1 MIGRQ
6 EEIAEL
12 NRLYESDES
21 EFVAIYGRR
30 RVGKTYLVR
39 ETFPGKFVFSHT
51 GLQNGNARQQLR
63 HFARSLEERSLTKVA
78 IPKDWF
84 EAFESLKKTID
95 RAEERRKVVFIDE
108 MPWMDTPKSGFLV
121 ALESFWNG
129 WASNR
134 KDILLIVCGSAA
146 SWMVKNLFRNRGGL
160 HNRVT
165 SRICLQPFT
174 LRECELYAEERGLA
188 MGRRDV
194 AESYM
199 ALGGIPYYW
208 RYLKKGLS
216 VAQNFDQL
224 FFADGAPLRGEFD
237 ELYASLFRSAETYKA
252 IVAAL
257 SEKKIGMTRLE
268 IVDALGM
275 KPTGKLTAVL
285 ETLESSGFLRNYRPF
300 GAIKRNA
307 VYQLVDCFTLFHF
320 RFLNGRTCD
329 ERYWTSTQASA
340 AQSVWRGLSFEVL
353 CLRHYRQIREAL
365 GIAGVHAETYAW
377 RHKGDVEYPDG
388 AQIDLIVDRDDNV
401 INVCEMK
408 YSSEVFAIDR
418 AYDQLLS
425 RKLATFRGVT
435 KTKKAIHLTFVTAN
449 GLLRN
454 GYWNRVQSEIT
465 LDQLFR

>member
-6 EEIAEL
+6 EEIDEL

-39 ETFPGKFVFSHT
+39 ETFSGRFVFSHI
-51 GLQNGNARQQLR
+51 GLQNGSARQQLR
-63 HFARSLEERSLTKVA
+63 HFARSVEEVTLAKAS

-84 EAFESLKKTID
+84 EAFDALKRLIVGADEK
-95 RAEERRKVVFIDE
+95 RKVVFIDE
-108 MPWMDTPKSGFLV
+108 MPWMDTPKSGFLT

-146 SWMVKNLFRNRGGL
+146 SWMVKNLFRNKGGL

-165 SRICLQPFT
+165 SRICLHPFT

-188 MGRRDV
+188 MERRDI
-194 AESYM
+194 AECYM

-216 VAQNFDQL
+216 VAQNFDRL
-224 FFADGAPLRGEFD
+224 FFADGAPLRDEFD
-237 ELYASLFRSAETYKA
+237 ELYASLFRSAEIYKA
-252 IVAAL
+252 VVAAL
-257 SEKKIGMTRLE
+257 SEKKIGMTRKE
-268 IVDALGM
+268 IFDAIGI

-285 ETLESSGFLRNYRPF
+285 ETLESSGFIRNYRPF
-300 GAIKRNA
+300 GAVKRNS

-320 RFLNGRTCD
+320 RFLNGRTRD
-329 ERYWTSTQASA
+329 EHYWTSTQNAA
-340 AQSVWRGLSFEVL
+340 AQSVWRGLSFEIL
-353 CLRHYRQIREAL
+353 CLRHYRQMCVAL

-377 RHKGDVEYPDG
+377 RHKGDDVYPDG
-388 AQIDLIVDRDDNV
+388 AQIDLIIDRDDNV

-408 YSSEVFAIDR
+408 YSSDFFGIDKV
-418 AYDQLLS
+418 YDQTLS

-435 KTKKAIHLTFVTAN
+435 KTKKSLHLTLVTAN
-449 GLLRN
+449 GLLHN
-454 GYWNRVQSEIT
+454 GYWNHVQAEIT
-465 LDQLFR
+465 LDQLF